1 MTVFSF
7 AWLAVS
13 APALPFPCNSGC
25 AVRTAAADPQVLEVE
40 VKGLLPH
47 EF

>member
-1 MTVFSF
+1 MVFYL

-13 APALPFPCNSGC
+13 VSALPFSCNSGC
-25 AVRTAAADPQVLEVE
+25 AVRTGTADPRVLEME
-40 VKGLLPH
+40 VKGLLPP